1 MRAQEA
7 LEALPILTS
16 EQAGR
21 QSKLELIARKLRA
34 LKRTIAAVFTFAELT
49 LLRYDWRYLRR
60 PIQAAPPTGWR
71 CYFFCGGRGAGK
83 TFAGSLAV
91 IDEAELDPDAKIY
104 LIGPT
109 YSEII
114 KTQIE
119 GPSGIL
125 ALSPPW
131 FRPEYHK
138 SRRLL
143 IWPNGAMATWLPAE
157 RPDKF
162 RGHAASFIWL
172 DEIVAYK
179 YGPEVIREA
188 RAILR
193 HSTPRMQ
200 RLGLDARMFVTT
212 TPQPSATF
220 EELLEDTE
228 GMLLANA
235 STLENAVN
243 LDPRYVRYMRARQH
257 TTEGK
262 REVLGQLTFALAG
275 SLFKLVDWDRSR
287 LPQLPQGDLDLIVIS
302 VDPSTGEKA
311 TSDMHGIAVV
321 GFRTEP
327 DRLVHSYVLADLSC
341 RGTPREWATVACGA
355 YEAWKQKAKIGTTGK
370 RQCWLLVET
379 NTGGKL
385 VVQNVRLVDPGV
397 RIVPVRAKQ
406 SKAERAAPV
415 SSLAEAGL
423 VHMVGKHHQLEAQLN
438 KFTGGAGG
446 HARDDRVDAM
456 VWPISQY
463 AVVRRGGDAGTG
475 KPSADG
481 QSRPAVQ

>member
-1 MRAQEA
+1 MKAQDA
-7 LEALPILTS
+7 LEALPVFTS
-16 EQAGR
+16 DKVGR
-21 QSKLELIARKLRA
+21 YSKLELLGRKLRA
-34 LKRTIAAVFTFAELT
+34 LKKSLAVLFTFAELS

-60 PIQAAPPTGWR
+60 PIQQAPATGWR
-71 CYFFCGGRGAGK
+71 TYFFCGGRGAGK
-83 TFAGSLAV
+83 TFAGSLAT
-91 IDEAELDPDAKIY
+91 IDEAEADPDAKIY

-157 RPDKF
+157 KPDKF

-179 YGPEVIREA
+179 YGPEAIREA

-200 RLGLDARMFVTT
+200 ALELDARMFVTT

-220 EELLEDTE
+220 EELLEDIE
-228 GMLLANA
+228 GMILANA
-235 STLENAVN
+235 STLENAAN
-243 LDPRYVRYMRARQH
+243 LDPRYVRYMRARQD

-287 LPQLPQGDLDLIVIS
+287 VLQVPETFDVIVVS
-302 VDPSTGEKA
+302 VDPSTGEKS
-311 TSDMHGIAVV
+311 TSDMHGISVV
-321 GFRTEP
+321 GFRTEA
-327 DRLVHSYVLADLSC
+327 DGLIHSYVLADLTM
-341 RGTPREWATVACGA
+341 RGTPREWATAACQA
-355 YEAWKQKAKIGTTGK
+355 YHGWKDQAKVGSTGK
-370 RQCWLLVET
+370 RQCWILVET

-385 VVQNVRLVDPGV
+385 VVQNVRLVDREV

-423 VHMVGKHHQLEAQLN
+423 VHMVGRPHQLEAQLS
-438 KFTGGAGG
+438 KFTGANGG

-463 AVVRRGGDAGTG
+463 AVVQRTAAAG
-475 KPSADG
+475 S
-481 QSRPAVQ
+481 SPAKAA